1 MTLGRLCKYD
11 FRKTLYGWVTPSE
24 VLLVVEE
31 LGAAHRGMLV
41 AHFVEGHGEDTWST
55 EKHAHASAEINQ
67 SHVSVKSSII
77 NNKPRAY

>member
-1 MTLGRLCKYD
+1 M
-11 FRKTLYGWVTPSE
+11 TPSE

-55 EKHAHASAEINQ
+55 EKHAHAGAEINQ
-67 SHVSVKSSII
+67 SHDLGL
-77 NNKPRAY
+77 